1 LQARAIDPGWLL
13 FSQKKQE
20 KERAEA
26 EEESSHAPARHAQAE
41 RRASDALDFLFLAVA
56 PPAVLTLFC
65 CKWLE
70 ARVGPAM
77 AGGWFLLLLAEWWTY
92 RRHTCLYKV
101 S

>member
-1 LQARAIDPGWLL
+1 LQARAIDPGWL

-77 AGGWFLLLLAEWWTY
+77 PVAGSCFILLAEWWTY
-92 RRHTCLYKV
+92 RRHTSLYKV